1 MPFGHFT
8 GCIRTEEHSRG
19 AVGAARTI
27 TSVFC
32 PKVGLVSFEI
42 QGDGK
47 VRELAALEH
56 YGPRID
62 PMVNDVV
69 TARKAARTSPG
80 FSSL

>member
-1 MPFGHFT
+1 
-8 GCIRTEEHSRG
+8 
-19 AVGAARTI
+19 VGAARTI